1 MAAWRRVRRRL
12 KAVMMR
18 RVPGMITC
26 AEFERFVVDH
36 YEGELGERQRRL
48 FERHMAMCPPC
59 RVSWESYRK
68 AVALGQRL
76 FADEEK
82 DAPPPVDEDL
92 VAAVLA
98 ARAAAREG

>member
-1 MAAWRRVRRRL
+1 MSPFRRARRRL

-18 RVPGMITC
+18 RLPGMITC
-26 AEFERFVVDH
+26 QEFERFVLDH
-36 YEGELGERQRRL
+36 YEGRLSEPERRR

>member
-1 MAAWRRVRRRL
+1 MGRWRRLRQRL

-18 RVPGMITC
+18 RLPGMITC

-36 YEGELGERQRRL
+36 YEGELGERERRQ

-76 FADEEK
+76 FAEEER
-82 DAPPPVDEDL
+82 DDPAPVDEEL

-98 ARAAAREG
+98 ARAASREG

>member
-1 MAAWRRVRRRL
+1 MGPLRRLRRRL
-12 KAVMMR
+12 KAVIMR

-26 AEFERFVVDH
+26 VEFERFVVDH
-36 YEGELGERQRRL
+36 YEGELSERQRRV
-48 FERHMAMCPPC
+48 FERHMAMCRPC
-59 RVSWESYRK
+59 RLDWESYCK

-76 FADEEK
+76 FAEEEH
-82 DAPPPVDEDL
+82 DAPAPVHDEL

>member
-1 MAAWRRVRRRL
+1 MGVWRVVERRV

-26 AEFERFVVDH
+26 AEFERFVGDH
-36 YEGELGERQRRL
+36 YEGELSERQRRL

-59 RVSWESYRK
+59 RVSWQSYRK

-76 FADEEK
+76 FTEEEH
-82 DAPPPVDEDL
+82 DDPAPVDEDL

-98 ARAAAREG
+98 ARAGSREG